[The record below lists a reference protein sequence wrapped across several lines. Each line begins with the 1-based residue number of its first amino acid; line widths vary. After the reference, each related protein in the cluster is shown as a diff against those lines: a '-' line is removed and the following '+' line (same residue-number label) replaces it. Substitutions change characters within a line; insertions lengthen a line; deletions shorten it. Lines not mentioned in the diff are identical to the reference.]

1 MLDPKTI
8 RQDPEAVRVALAR
21 RGYRFD
27 VEQFLALE
35 ERRKALQLESERLQ
49 NERNTKSKSIGQ
61 AKASGR
67 DIQPLLEEVAD
78 LGARLDA
85 AKAAFDVAQGEIDA
99 LFLSIPNLPDASVP
113 DGQNETANVE
123 LR

>member
-8 RQDPEAVRVALAR
+8 RQDPEAVRAALAR

-27 VEQFLALE
+27 VDHFLVLE
-35 ERRKALQLESERLQ
+35 ARRKTQQLEFERLQ

-61 AKASGR
+61 AKASGI
-67 DIQPLLEEVAD
+67 DIQPLLDEVVD

-85 AKAAFDVAQGEIDA
+85 AKAVFEAAQGEIDA
-99 LFLSIPNLPDASVP
+99 LFMSIPNLPDASVP
-113 DGQNETANVE
+113 DGQNETAYVE
-123 LR
+123 